1 MYSILSLLINL
12 VSTLIFAIPLYLI
25 VSRKNNNKVTKMF
38 SMIFIV
44 YIIALFSLVGIPSI
58 DYIEVDFGFNFIPLL
73 DIVLS
78 PKTSLLN
85 ILLFIPLGIFLPIL
99 WKEKYNNKFLKILMF
114 GFVLSLV
121 VEVLQIFTFRL
132 TDINDLITNT
142 LGTIIGYL
150 LYVKFLKN
158 NKIIL
163 KNINSEKLNP
173 IILIVTIFIIM
184 FAIST
189 FISNVIWNLIL

>member
-85 ILLFIPLGIFLPIL
+85 ILLFIPLGIFLPML
-99 WKEKYNNKFLKILMF
+99 WKEKYNNKFLKVLMF